1 MSILNKTKPSRLTG
15 AVVMGLKNRLN
26 RKTAALTFDGS
37 IVSRLSAGIESLDG
51 ASFAPVESAVN
62 GATEEIA
69 SVYNEATATDDGEV
83 PVVAETTPEEVAQ
96 QEAQEK
102 VGLESAA
109 LAAAAFGNLSE
120 WMRSARDARPA
131 GNMTVHAHSS
141 FGAAGSM
148 VGATPALESFDVQT
162 LNEYKEY
169 SIAYNLLAPRQ
180 DAFGEALF
188 PTIVGTP
195 NQAYLKVGIERPG
208 VWNGAQHRADGKA
221 QAFKKQ
227 NLIEAYRD
235 ATILENEDT
244 RLVPWPAAD
253 GSSDHLF
260 VDPALVANSP
270 FDVNGIEVPTR
281 PLKFVKQDI
290 GFLGLCQFP
299 GLLSAGVLDQTDAID
314 RFVRLNELYI
324 VVTKKSDGTK
334 QVVKVDTSR
343 FTRNQF
349 TPVREGHFKDTVLN
363 FKTTSIKIGAKTKA
377 VDAAALELN
386 TVLAG
391 KSLTFS
397 AKVNGELN
405 HETGVL
411 SMSPTQFGAVSVID
425 ANGVTLDAA
434 DLAPILS
441 AWEFDLVGY
450 VLESRRTNSN
460 RRTRGKLL
468 DRDRHEEIF
477 EILLQPPYSIQKANN
492 DTEAVDLDTLIKSTH
507 IRISNLAVTTVL
519 NYADFLKEACAGQ
532 DELDSSTS
540 DIYRGNEL
548 EGIANMVVTK
558 FYTEVDVDLEE
569 VVNNLTSSTR
579 LNDISGYFVGLIR
592 ELAYTMLQRSGYK
605 AALDLLGS
613 GNATPELII
622 ATDNRLSQF
631 IMVPGDDRTVGP
643 NMDYRLVD
651 TQDKRMRDIIL
662 LTFGGKTSGDINV
675 LGFGNLIWIPELV
688 SEMPVNRNGATIME
702 TMVQPRFR
710 HIVHLPIMARI
721 NVTGLDKLLR
731 SKTAINFNQV

>member
-1 MSILNKTKPSRLTG
+1 MSILNKHKPSRLTG
-15 AVVMGLKNRLN
+15 AVVLGLKQRLN
-26 RKTAALTFDGS
+26 RQSPNLTFDGR
-37 IVSRLSAGIESLDG
+37 VTTLLSAGIESLDG
-51 ASFAPVESAVN
+51 AAMAPVETAV
-62 GATEEIA
+62 GDAVGEITAVYSEAAAPTEGEIA
-69 SVYNEATATDDGEV
+69 
-83 PVVAETTPEEVAQ
+83 VAEETTPEEVAQ
-96 QEAQEK
+96 EEAQK
-102 VGLESAA
+102 QIGLESAA
-109 LAAAAFGNLSE
+109 LAAAAFGNLGE
-120 WMRSARDARPA
+120 WMKAGRNARPT
-131 GNMTVHAHSS
+131 GNMLIHSHSS
-141 FGAAGSM
+141 FGAAGAS
-148 VGATPALESFDVQT
+148 VGAQPALEAFDTQT

-195 NQAYLKVGIERPG
+195 NQAYLKVGIERPS

-221 QAFKKQ
+221 QAFNKQ

-235 ATILENEDT
+235 SSILENEDT
-244 RLVPWPAAD
+244 RLVPFPAAD
-253 GSSDHLF
+253 GSADDYFIDS
-260 VDPALVANSP
+260 ALVANSP
-270 FDVNGIEVPTR
+270 FDINGIQVPTR
-281 PLKFVKQDI
+281 PLKFVNKEI
-290 GFLGLCQFP
+290 SYLGLCQFP

-314 RFVRLNELYI
+314 RFVRLNELHL

-349 TPVREGHFKDTVLN
+349 IPVREGNEKDTVLN
-363 FKTTSIKIGAKTKA
+363 FKTTSIKIGPKTKA
-377 VDAAALELN
+377 VDAAGLDLN
-386 TVLAG
+386 VDLNG
-391 KSLTFS
+391 KTLTFT
-397 AKVNGELN
+397 AKVNGDLN
-405 HETGVL
+405 HETGQL
-411 SMSPTQFGAVSVID
+411 SMSATQFGALSVVD
-425 ANGVTLDAA
+425 AQGVVLDDAA
-434 DLAPILS
+434 LAAVLTNWDFELE
-441 AWEFDLVGY
+441 AY
-450 VLESRRTNSN
+450 VLEARRTNSN

-468 DRDRHEEIF
+468 DRNRYEEIF
-477 EILLQPPYSIQKANN
+477 EILLQPPYSIQKASN
-492 DTEAVDLDTLIKSTH
+492 DTEAADLDTLIKSTH
-507 IRISNLAVTTVL
+507 IRISNLAVTTLL
-519 NYADFLKEACAGQ
+519 NYGDFLKEACAGQ

-548 EGIANMVVTK
+548 EGIASMVVTK

-579 LNDISGYFVGLIR
+579 LADISGFFVGLIR

-643 NMDYRLVD
+643 NLDYRLVD
-651 TQDKRMRDIIL
+651 TQDKRMRDIIM
-662 LTFGGKTSGDINV
+662 LTFGGKTTGELNV

-688 SEMPVNRNGATIME
+688 SEMPVNRNGATVME

-710 HIVHLPIMARI
+710 HIVHLPVMARI

-731 SKTAINFNQV
+731 HKTAIDFNAV